1 MPKRVNPK
9 WGWTGMVRLEGY
21 ASPDDALGE
30 LDSHSEPAGDQRQA
44 LHRPLAGAQCDDL
57 IKDLDLPL
65 LDGHRT
71 ECHDWL
77 NWIREDALRECLRRS
92 QQPTRAEIHEALDQ
106 TGQLLRHFVDASEQ
120 RHADW
125 IVQESPILAPG
136 PLTVFWLFPRRLRTL
151 ADYAKKKARHAD
163 IAELVVLANAADR
176 LADVLMLLDWASSD
190 KISRELPEAYD
201 YEVRHLVDA
210 VRIAQRL
217 EHATRTA
224 LETSKKRGG
233 PLPQPTMVQVVIWLA
248 ELVERYG
255 GTFTHNPYVG
265 TAYDGSPQTP
275 AGLFVL
281 NFMWTCKPPLSA
293 SPQTVSNWMAAAIKW
308 RNRARAPNSEI
319 RERSF

>member
-1 MPKRVNPK
+1 
-9 WGWTGMVRLEGY
+9 MVRLDGY
-21 ASPDDALGE
+21 ARPDDALGE

-44 LHRPLAGAQCDDL
+44 LHRPLTGVRCDDL

-65 LDGHRT
+65 LGGHRT

-77 NWIREDALRECLRRS
+77 NWIREVVLTDCLRRS
-92 QQPTRAEIHEALDQ
+92 RQPTRAEIHEALDQ
-106 TGQLLRHFVDASEQ
+106 TGQLLRHFVNASEQ
-120 RHADW
+120 RRADW
-125 IVQESPILAPG
+125 IAEESSILAPG
-136 PLTVFWLFPRRLRTL
+136 PLTVFWLFPRRLRAL
-151 ADYAKKKARHAD
+151 ADFAKMKARQAD
-163 IAELVVLANAADR
+163 IAELVILAKAADR
-176 LADVLMLLDWASSD
+176 LADVLMLLDGASSD
-190 KISRELPEAYD
+190 KISRELPQAYD

-210 VRIAQRL
+210 VR
-217 EHATRTA
+217 
-224 LETSKKRGG
+224 
-233 PLPQPTMVQVVIWLA
+233 MVQAVIWLA

-293 SPQTVSNWMAAAIKW
+293 TPQTVSNWMAAAIES
-308 RNRARAPNSEI
+308 RNRGRRPQSEI

>member
-1 MPKRVNPK
+1 
-9 WGWTGMVRLEGY
+9 MVRLDGY
-21 ASPDDALGE
+21 ARPDDALGE

-44 LHRPLAGAQCDDL
+44 LHRPLTGVRCDDL

-65 LDGHRT
+65 LGGHRT

-77 NWIREDALRECLRRS
+77 NWIREVVLTDCLRRS
-92 QQPTRAEIHEALDQ
+92 RQPTRAEIHEALDQ
-106 TGQLLRHFVDASEQ
+106 TGQLLRHFVNASEQ
-120 RHADW
+120 RRADW
-125 IVQESPILAPG
+125 IAEESSILAPG
-136 PLTVFWLFPRRLRTL
+136 PLTVFWLFPRRLRAL
-151 ADYAKKKARHAD
+151 ADFAKMKARQAD
-163 IAELVVLANAADR
+163 IAELVILAKAADR
-176 LADVLMLLDWASSD
+176 LADVLMLLDGASSD
-190 KISRELPEAYD
+190 KISRELPQAYD

-217 EHATRTA
+217 ERATRTA

-233 PLPQPTMVQVVIWLA
+233 PLPQPTMVQAVIWLA

-293 SPQTVSNWMAAAIKW
+293 TPQTVSNWMAAAIES
-308 RNRARAPNSEI
+308 RNRGRRPQSEI